1 MTSNRRRSRTT
12 PKQALAK
19 QAAQA
24 AQGERVE
31 RVERVERAAQ
41 VAQVA
46 EQAAAAAQAAQAA
59 QPAAVPQAA
68 EATERDALSQGVKVL
83 WSSPKRD
90 CLAGDN
96 AGAAVAV
103 AVSGAKRVRGAS
115 PPPQGATPPYDDP
128 LLVAETPTTASAFD
142 DF

>member
-1 MTSNRRRSRTT
+1 MRLQPSTSRCHHLVSQQRYD
-12 PKQALAK
+12 
-19 QAAQA
+19 AQPQGLCRFPRQT
-24 AQGERVE
+24 AQ
-31 RVERVERAAQ
+31 
-41 VAQVA
+41 
-46 EQAAAAAQAAQAA
+46 AAQAAQAA
-59 QPAAVPQAA
+59 QPAAVQQAAVPQAA
-68 EATERDALSQGVKVL
+68 VQAAAVQAVEATERDALSQGVKVL

>member
-19 QAAQA
+19 QAAA
-24 AQGERVE
+24 
-31 RVERVERAAQ
+31 
-41 VAQVA
+41 A
-46 EQAAAAAQAAQAA
+46 EQTAQAAQAA
-59 QPAAVPQAA
+59 QPAAVQQAAVPQAAVQAA

-83 WSSPKRD
+83 WSSPKQD

-115 PPPQGATPPYDDP
+115 PPPQGAAPPYDDP
-128 LLVAETPTTASAFD
+128 LLVAETPTTDSAFD

>member
-19 QAAQA
+19 QAAA
-24 AQGERVE
+24 
-31 RVERVERAAQ
+31 
-41 VAQVA
+41 A
-46 EQAAAAAQAAQAA
+46 EQTAQAAQAA
-59 QPAAVPQAA
+59 QPAAVPQAAVPQAAVQAA

-83 WSSPKRD
+83 WSSPKQD

-96 AGAAVAV
+96 TSAAVAV

-115 PPPQGATPPYDDP
+115 PPPQGAAPPYDDP
-128 LLVAETPTTASAFD
+128 LLVAETPTTDSAFD